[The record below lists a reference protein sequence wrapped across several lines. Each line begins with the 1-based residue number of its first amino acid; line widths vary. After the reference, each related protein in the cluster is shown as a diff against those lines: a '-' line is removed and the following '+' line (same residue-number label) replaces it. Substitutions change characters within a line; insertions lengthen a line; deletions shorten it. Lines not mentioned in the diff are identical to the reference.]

1 MGVSSNHGNDTPVH
15 QNGIDSSKLSSS
27 LSQEPGQSVT
37 RSSKNTKQNSGTNQ
51 SNKKPKKVPAP
62 QPVGKGS
69 SIQQQ
74 MPDKS
79 DSDDEATP
87 TSVSDQVVVYIHV
100 ITL

>member
-1 MGVSSNHGNDTPVH
+1 MGVSSNHGNETPVH

-37 RSSKNTKQNSGTNQ
+37 RSNKTAKQNSGTNQ
-51 SNKKPKKVPAP
+51 SNKKSKKVPAT

-74 MPDKS
+74 MADKS

-87 TSVSDQVVVYIHV
+87 TSVSHQVI
-100 ITL
+100 I